1 MSYASVTTKREKAA
15 NSITQEPQTCYKTF
29 DELVKRSLALKL
41 NAQWHIDVL
50 PDQSMLVS
58 QRQAQYTISSF
69 EIHVN
74 ADLILYYQSFRVP
87 HSTGKYTLQE
97 VFKKHGKCHF
107 VKLDI

>member
-1 MSYASVTTKREKAA
+1 M
-15 NSITQEPQTCYKTF
+15 
-29 DELVKRSLALKL
+29 KL

-50 PDQSMLVS
+50 PDQTMLVG

-74 ADLILYYQSFRVP
+74 ADLIIPQVD
-87 HSTGKYTLQE
+87 HSTGKYTSQE
-97 VFKKHGKCHF
+97 VFKEHGKGNF